1 MCLIVLVVVDRDVPE
16 AKYLGKAWIII
27 LLHSTEPLKRH
38 DEGKNM
44 RCKEISFCVRSQTF
58 AFPQEKALTY
68 ILSLLS
74 VLFFICVFPN
84 QVFGFGHIPNDNNP
98 ATYLWWW
105 FHFHGR
111 CPAQH
116 QNCSQIHCPPTET
129 KKITKYG
136 TKKTSD
142 RLSNINMKITLSTS
156 VKMHIEHLPY
166 LLETSFRIG
175 DGAAGSTAGA
185 CGEIKVFLHHRQ
197 VVSRSQ
203 LGLEEQ
209 RGTHTAQLPMGDDGN
224 TIPQDISF
232 VHVVGGQDDR
242 AA

>member
-1 MCLIVLVVVDRDVPE
+1 MDNNYI
-16 AKYLGKAWIII
+16 A
-27 LLHSTEPLKRH
+27 LKGH
-38 DEGKNM
+38 DEGKNI
-44 RCKEISFCVRSQTF
+44 RCKEISFCVCSETF
-58 AFPQEKALTY
+58 AFPQEKALKY
-68 ILSLLS
+68 ILSSLSDYSLS
-74 VLFFICVFPN
+74 VPFRIRYSALDTSLVVN
-84 QVFGFGHIPNDNNP
+84 NNNP
-98 ATYLWWW
+98 AIYLWWW
-105 FHFHGR
+105 FRFHGR

-116 QNCSQIHCPPTET
+116 QSYSQIHCPPTET

-136 TKKTSD
+136 TKETSD
-142 RLSNINMKITLSTS
+142 RLSNINMKITHSTS
-156 VKMHIEHLPY
+156 AKMHIKHHPY

-175 DGAAGSTAGA
+175 DGAAGSAAGT
-185 CGEIKVFLHHRQ
+185 CREIKVFLHQRQ

-242 AA
+242 AT